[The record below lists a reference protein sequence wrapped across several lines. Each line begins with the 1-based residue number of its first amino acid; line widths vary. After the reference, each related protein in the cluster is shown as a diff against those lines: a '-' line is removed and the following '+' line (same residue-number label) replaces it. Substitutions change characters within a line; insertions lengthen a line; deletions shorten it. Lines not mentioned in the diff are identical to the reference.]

1 MEPISLQGYV
11 TDNIQRNKNNII
23 FVMKG
28 FDEVI
33 YKVIYDGFCPLY
45 PKDAVY
51 MSKCIQLENGMYKSL
66 NPPFVSILEDRVII
80 EEYFVKILR
89 GTSFGKVSASRLY
102 DHIYKLATDLN
113 KKLTNFLDSVSG
125 EYCDS
130 FDKKLIYL
138 ICEDE
143 NKKHIISLSQTTKLL
158 TEWHNKRSLRKLYL
172 IGLNKNE
179 ILRSNVDLD
188 KLYDIALT
196 NPYKIASIPYAKCE
210 TLLEILGNTVDDM
223 DRICGKINR
232 YVYDQT
238 FNQGHTC
245 ITEDSLRKRFPHYNG
260 VVDKLFTEYYLIN
273 DSGNVYIEK
282 AYRIETGV
290 LTYVN
295 YLIGMNKPL
304 NPGLSKTGPRLDRN
318 IYDCKTLTDEQ
329 KDAIEGALHYKLS
342 IITGGA
348 GTGKSEIIKEITKN
362 LALREQTYNVC
373 AFTGK
378 AVSKLHSVMKNEES
392 TTIDRLIL
400 EIKKLTRKVPSHI
413 IIDEGSMV
421 TIELFHRLIK
431 AIEDR
436 PIRLTIVGDC
446 NQLPPIGY
454 GNLMREL
461 IKSERVP
468 VFTLTSN
475 QRIKVATEGEKTILE
490 NANALIDPT
499 RDMKTPV
506 KFKEGNG
513 FYILSG
519 GLNTVA
525 HIIKALRNGGI
536 PQEEILILSP
546 YRLFLNELNATVQ
559 ETYLEDSFKF
569 EQATP
574 GGQRVWRVGD
584 RVMMTKN
591 NYSIKI
597 MNGQQGEIK
606 EIDDEGVK
614 VEFNGAQ
621 YTFLFDGEKAEDKED
636 DSDAVKKED
645 EEEPLL
651 TSDLILGYAVSVH
664 KSQGSEADYVILFIE
679 EKSSG
684 SSNSGN
690 YLNNSGSSNFLNINL
705 LYTAITRTKKTIW
718 VVSEKHVLEKVSI
731 TPLVHKN
738 DGLAERLKLG
748 M

>member
-1 MEPISLQGYV
+1 METISLKGYV
-11 TDNIQRNKNNII
+11 TDNIQRNKSNII
-23 FVMKG
+23 FVIKG
-28 FDEVI
+28 FDENI
-33 YKVIYDGFCPLY
+33 YKVIYEGFCPLQA
-45 PKDAVY
+45 KDAVY
-51 MSKCIQLENGMYKSL
+51 LGKCIKLDNGMYKSL
-66 NPPFVSILEDRVII
+66 IPPFVNILEDRSVI
-80 EEYFVKILR
+80 EEYFIKILR

-102 DHIYKLATDLN
+102 DHLYKLSTDLD
-113 KKLTNFLDSVSG
+113 KKLTVFLDSVAM
-125 EYCDS
+125 EYCES

-138 ICEDE
+138 VCEDE
-143 NKKHIISLSQTTKLL
+143 NKKHIISLSQTSKLL

-172 IGLNKNE
+172 IGLTKNE
-179 ILRSNVDLD
+179 ILKSNVDLD
-188 KLYDIALT
+188 KLYDIALS
-196 NPYKIASIPYAKCE
+196 NPYRIASIPYAKCE

-245 ITEDSLRKRFPHYNG
+245 VTESSLRRKFPYYDSLSEM
-260 VVDKLFTEYYLIN
+260 LFRDYYLIRDFEN
-273 DSGNVYIEK
+273 IYTEK
-282 AYRIETGV
+282 AYRIETDV
-290 LTYVN
+290 LSYVN
-295 YLIGMNKPL
+295 YLIGMNNPL
-304 NPGLSKTGPRLDRN
+304 KGVKNIGPRLDRN

-329 KDAIEGALHYKLS
+329 KEAIEGALHYKIS
-342 IITGGA
+342 IVTGGA

-362 LALREQTYNVC
+362 LTLREQSYNVC

-378 AVSKLHSVMKNEES
+378 AVSKLHNVMKNEEA

-400 EIKKLTRKVPSHI
+400 EIKKLSRKVPSHI

-431 AIEDR
+431 AIEER
-436 PIRLTIVGDC
+436 PIRVTIVGDC

-468 VFTLTSN
+468 VFTLTAN
-475 QRIKVATEGEKTILE
+475 HRIKTANEAEKTILE
-490 NANALIDPT
+490 NANALIDPN
-499 RDMKTPV
+499 RDITKPV
-506 KFKEGNG
+506 TFKEGNG
-513 FYILSG
+513 FYILGG
-519 GLNTVA
+519 GLNTVG
-525 HIIKALRNGGI
+525 HIITALRNGNI

-546 YRLFLNELNATVQ
+546 YRLFLDELNSTVQ
-559 ETYLEDSFKF
+559 ETYLQDSFKF
-569 EQATP
+569 EQIIP
-574 GGQRVWRVGD
+574 GGQRIWRVGD

-606 EIDDEGVK
+606 EIDDEGIK
-614 VEFNGAQ
+614 VEFNGVQ
-621 YTFLFDGEKAEDKED
+621 YTFLFDTEMAEDKED
-636 DSDAVKKED
+636 DPDEAKKADE

-664 KSQGSEADYVILFIE
+664 KSQGSEADYVILYIE
-679 EKSSG
+679 EKNSS
-684 SSNSGN
+684 S
-690 YLNNSGSSNFLNINL
+690 NSGSSNFLNINL

-718 VVSEKHVLEKVSI
+718 VVTEKHILEKVSV

-738 DGLAERLKLG
+738 DGLANRLKIS